1 MCPAKRGLGSPDLAN
16 MLACRFCCF
25 VSVNSNGHSAA
36 TSAATFSVAVAALP
50 FFVTSEKRQRR
61 CFLVKNAAA
70 LQRCL

>member
-1 MCPAKRGLGSPDLAN
+1 MCPAKRGLGRPDLAN
-16 MLACRFCCF
+16 MLACRFCCL

-36 TSAATFSVAVAALP
+36 TFSVAVAAAPLP